1 MVNYMEKTKHK
12 VICPKSKGNG
22 YLRLPYHL
30 TKEEITVQCDMC
42 KSQGEIILNEEDFVE
57 QFVKPN

>member
-12 VICPKSKGNG
+12 VICPECKGNG

-30 TKEEITVQCDMC
+30 AKEEVTVQCDMC
-42 KSQGEIILNEEDFVE
+42 KSQGEIILKDTIYL
-57 QFVKPN
+57 KIKKIGK

>member
-1 MVNYMEKTKHK
+1 MENRTK
-12 VICPKSKGNG
+12 IFCPKCKGNG
-22 YLRLPYHL
+22 FYRVPYHL

-57 QFVKPN
+57 QFVRPN